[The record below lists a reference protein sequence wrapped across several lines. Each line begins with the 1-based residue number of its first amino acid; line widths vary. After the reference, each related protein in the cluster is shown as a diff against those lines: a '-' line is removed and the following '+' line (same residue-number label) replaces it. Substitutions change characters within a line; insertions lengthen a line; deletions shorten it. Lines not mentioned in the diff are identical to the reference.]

1 MEAER
6 YKMIYKINKN
16 LYNNIKLNN
25 KIRIFGHNFVKNN
38 KNKAKLIINN
48 KKYKL
53 EEYINND
60 NIKEYKCDKLKIA
73 ILLNK
78 KLSNFG
84 HIFENCTGLIEFL
97 YNDNIIN
104 SDDIELKELEKFD
117 DYNIDF
123 NENNSIEID
132 KIPQSISE
140 LNEPIYVNNSGIN
153 KYQKICGGESFSKIF
168 SIKDN
173 SIILKKNIILFL
185 I

>member
-1 MEAER
+1 M
-6 YKMIYKINKN
+6 KIIINN
-16 LYNNIKLNN
+16 YNTFYLYL
-25 KIRIFGHNFVKNN
+25 KNN
-38 KNKAKLIINN
+38 KNKAKLIIKN